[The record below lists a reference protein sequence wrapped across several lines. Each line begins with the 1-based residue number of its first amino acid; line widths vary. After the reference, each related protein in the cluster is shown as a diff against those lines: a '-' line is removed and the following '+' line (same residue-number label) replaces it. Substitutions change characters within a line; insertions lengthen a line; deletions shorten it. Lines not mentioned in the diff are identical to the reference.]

1 MITSAIRRNIPR
13 NILREDI
20 FNRISPILF
29 DVSLRDGLQ
38 AADPKDWP
46 TEKKRQTFDFIRTTY
61 KPYAMEIGSLA
72 SPKILPIMGD
82 TKEIY
87 KHATRMVFDNNNPYI
102 HPRPKPYVLV
112 PSLSKLQ
119 VAINYKMNH
128 LSFITSVSN
137 MFQLKNTNM
146 TLVQVKSQFKQLF
159 EQLNGEPDPSIY
171 VKKLYISCINH
182 CPIVGKLDNDE
193 VVNEILYYQKH
204 YDFDELCLSD
214 TCGSLLAN
222 DFEYIVET
230 IRIFGVPLSKIS
242 LHLHVSD
249 SNMENLERILR
260 YCFRNGIRRF
270 DVSMMESGGCSVTM
284 NRDKL
289 LANLSYEQFYTIL
302 NKHIDAV
309 VENNLEN

>member
-20 FNRISPILF
+20 LNKISPLLF

-38 AADPKDWP
+38 GADPTDWP
-46 TEKKRQTFDFIRTTY
+46 TSKKQKTFDFIRLNY

-82 TKEIY
+82 TKEMY
-87 KHATRMVFDNNNPYI
+87 KHATRMVFDNDNPYI
-102 HPRPKPYVLV
+102 HPRPKPYILI

-119 VAINYKMNH
+119 VAINNKMHH

-146 TLVQVKSQFKQLF
+146 TLPQVKSQFNQLF
-159 EQLNGEPDPSIY
+159 EQLNGEPDPTIY

-193 VVNEILYYQKH
+193 VVKEILYYQSN

-289 LANLSYEQFYTIL
+289 LANLSYEQFYYVL
-302 NKHIDAV
+302 NKHINAV
-309 VENNLEN
+309 IENNLEN